1 MIHKVLKICAI
12 LWAFVNATV
21 TPFKIGRILE
31 ITIRL
36 IEEKAVV
43 IAYLC
48 RPKTSNPLFMGE
60 IIFRTV
66 PKLQIKK
73 SLRVL
78 V

>member
-43 IAYLC
+43 IAYL
-48 RPKTSNPLFMGE
+48 
-60 IIFRTV
+60 
-66 PKLQIKK
+66 
-73 SLRVL
+73 
-78 V
+78 